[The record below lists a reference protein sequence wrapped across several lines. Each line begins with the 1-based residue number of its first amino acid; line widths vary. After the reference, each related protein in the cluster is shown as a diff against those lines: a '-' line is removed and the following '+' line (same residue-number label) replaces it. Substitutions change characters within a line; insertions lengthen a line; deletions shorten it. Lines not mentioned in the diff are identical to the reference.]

1 MPPGNDFFY
10 QGWTSFSYPT
20 QDKEGSTSLV
30 SFQEPENFSRILNYP
45 KFTALPVLAGNDFLQ
60 VFHLK
65 PVFYIKADTVK
76 K

>member
-1 MPPGNDFFY
+1 
-10 QGWTSFSYPT
+10 
-20 QDKEGSTSLV
+20 V

-45 KFTALPVLAGNDFLQ
+45 KFTALPILAGNDFLQ